1 MFKPRYF
8 SFEINAITREMLR
21 RAERLKEWL
30 VDNNY
35 KVETSGC
42 FECLHFD
49 IFIESHE
56 RFEKANWAI
65 DKIVLFDVI

>member
-1 MFKPRYF
+1 MYNSYF

-30 VDNNY
+30 VDNDY

-42 FECLHFD
+42 FDCLQFE
-49 IFIESHE
+49 IYIESHE
-56 RFEKANWAI
+56 RFLKANQAI
-65 DKIVLFDVI
+65 DNIVCFDMI